1 MLSSAAATAAC
12 SAAAA
17 RPRWASSA
25 GLRDERN
32 RNNRSSELGRNVNN
46 YIPGSINPIAA
57 LPAHPAGSAGASLTS
72 GPAGITGTTAG
83 HSVAAVATLAAGG
96 TCSARAAIAA
106 DTRHSFDD
114 NLRCRPAYACR
125 NLDRRRHTGQ
135 TIVTLGPCV
144 TNRAGRA
151 G

>member
-1 MLSSAAATAAC
+1 MLSTAAAPTSC
-12 SAAAA
+12 STAAA
-17 RPRWASSA
+17 RSSRASSA
-25 GLRDERN
+25 RLRDERN
-32 RNNRSSELGRNVNN
+32 RNNLSGELGRNVNN
-46 YIPGSINPIAA
+46 YIPGGINPIAA
-57 LPAHPAGSAGASLTS
+57 LPAHTADSAGASLTS
-72 GPAGITGTTAG
+72 GPAGITGTTTG

-96 TCSARAAIAA
+96 TCSARSSIAA
-106 DTRHSFDD
+106 HAGHSFDD